1 MTLLPLADLRVL
13 SVEQFGAGPWG
24 SVQLADLGADVI
36 KVEDPA
42 SGGDVSRTVPPYQ
55 VGEDSL
61 FFESF
66 NRNKRSISLDLRSE
80 AGREVLHDL
89 VPSVDAVYSNLRG
102 DQAARLGLT
111 YESLGEVNPR
121 IVCCS
126 LSGFGNTGPRA
137 KQAGY
142 DYIIQALAGWMS
154 LTGGPDEP
162 PTKSGLSLVDFVAGY
177 VSALALVAGVWRAR
191 RDGVGCDCDISLF
204 EAALAQLTYVGTWAA
219 SRDFAPPRLAESA
232 HLSIVPFQAFEAS
245 DGWFVVACAKQK
257 FWELLCDAIER
268 PDLRDDPRFTD
279 FEGRGENRDV
289 LVAELRSVFRE
300 RSVEHWVTTLENA
313 GVPVG
318 PVNELADA
326 FADPQVSARD
336 AMIEYE
342 HETLGTVRQPA
353 SALRLSG
360 PAPPVRRGPRRGEH
374 TEEVLAALCGYS
386 DERYAEL
393 AGRGAFGAAS

>member
-24 SVQLADLGADVI
+24 TVQLADLGADVI

-89 VPSVDAVYSNLRG
+89 VGSVDAVYSNLRG
-102 DQAARLGLT
+102 DQAERLGLT

-142 DYIIQALAGWMS
+142 DYIVQGFAGWMS

-191 RDGVGCDCDISLF
+191 RDGAGCDCDISLF

-232 HLSIVPFQAFEAS
+232 HLSIVPFQAFEAA
-245 DGWFVVACAKQK
+245 DGWFVIACAKQK

-268 PDLRDDPRFTD
+268 P
-279 FEGRGENRDV
+279 
-289 LVAELRSVFRE
+289 ELRSVFRE
-300 RSVEHWVTTLENA
+300 QSVEHWVTTLEAA

-326 FADPQVSARD
+326 FEDPQVSARD

-374 TEEVLAALCGYS
+374 TAEVLAALCGYS
-386 DERYAEL
+386 DERYAKL
-393 AGRGAFGAAS
+393 AGRGAFGAA

>member
-89 VPSVDAVYSNLRG
+89 VRSVDAVHSNLRG

-111 YESLGEVNPR
+111 YDSLGEVNPR

-142 DYIIQALAGWMS
+142 DYIIQGLAGWMS

-219 SRDFAPPRLAESA
+219 SRDFEPPRLAESA

-245 DGWFVVACAKQK
+245 DGWFVIACAKQK

-268 PDLRDDPRFTD
+268 PDLREDPRYAD
-279 FEGRGENRDV
+279 FEGRSENRDA
-289 LVAELRSVFRE
+289 LVPELRSVFRE
-300 RSVEHWVTTLENA
+300 QSVKHWVTTLEAA

-326 FADPQVSARD
+326 FGDPQVRARD

-393 AGRGAFGAAS
+393 AGRGAFGAAP

>member
-1 MTLLPLADLRVL
+1 MSSPPLADVRVL

-24 SVQLADLGADVI
+24 TLQLADLGADVI

-89 VPSVDAVYSNLRG
+89 VRSVDAVCSNLRG

-142 DYIIQALAGWMS
+142 DYIVQGLAGWMS

-232 HLSIVPFQAFEAS
+232 HLSIVPFQAFEAA
-245 DGWFVVACAKQK
+245 DGWFVIACAKQK

-268 PDLRDDPRFTD
+268 PDLREDARFAG
-279 FEGRGENRDV
+279 FEGRRENEV
-289 LVAELRSVFRE
+289 
-300 RSVEHWVTTLENA
+300 
-313 GVPVG
+313 
-318 PVNELADA
+318 ADA
-326 FADPQVSARD
+326 IEDPQVRTRD

-386 DERYAEL
+386 EERYAKL
-393 AGRGAFGAAS
+393 AGRGAFGAAP

>member
-24 SVQLADLGADVI
+24 TVQLADLGADVI

-89 VPSVDAVYSNLRG
+89 VRSVDAVSSNLRG

-111 YESLGEVNPR
+111 YESLGEINPR

-142 DYIIQALAGWMS
+142 DYIIQGLAGWMS

-219 SRDFAPPRLAESA
+219 SRDFVPPRLAESA

-268 PDLRDDPRFTD
+268 PDLRNDARFAD
-279 FEGRGENRDV
+279 FEGRSEHRDV
-289 LVAELRSVFRE
+289 LVAELRSVFGE
-300 RSVEHWVTTLENA
+300 RSVEHWVTTLEAA

-318 PVNELADA
+318 PVNDLADA
-326 FADPQVSARD
+326 FDDPQVSARN

-360 PAPPVRRGPRRGEH
+360 PAPPARRGPRRGEH

-393 AGRGAFGAAS
+393 AGRGAFGAAP

>member
-89 VPSVDAVYSNLRG
+89 VRSVDAVYSNLRG

-121 IVCCS
+121 VVCCS

-142 DYIIQALAGWMS
+142 DYIIQGLAGWMS

-232 HLSIVPFQAFEAS
+232 HLSIVPFQAFEAA
-245 DGWFVVACAKQK
+245 DGWFVIACAKQK

-268 PDLRDDPRFTD
+268 PDLREDERYAD
-279 FEGRGENRDV
+279 FEGRSENRDA

-300 RSVEHWVTTLENA
+300 QSVKHWVTTLEAA

-326 FADPQVSARD
+326 FGDPQVRARD

-393 AGRGAFGAAS
+393 AGRGAFGAAP